1 MTVNGDQLVGVVI
14 YRRIELGPLARP
26 QKVAFSGKISDLSVK
41 RKIKKT
47 FSVPVWPRNSPFLRK
62 MTFQK
67 LEFFKKNFLKHVGN
81 EK

>member
-1 MTVNGDQLVGVVI
+1 MVI
-14 YRRIELGPLARP
+14 YRRIELRPLARP

-62 MTFQK
+62 NEFSKLGIFQK
-67 LEFFKKNFLKHVGN
+67 KILKYVGN